1 VNTIVGGSTNTPT
14 DLLLLGIDQSSA
26 TDNEKVKAF
35 SQRFLKNI
43 LLSAIPPIIITIMT
57 VLTATRTVI
66 FERALK
72 KSSLIKISEES
83 FNYALVPHKEDL
95 RLDECCFKL
104 LKIRPLKR
112 RAKLWTYQQSLI
124 TPKAS

>member
-43 LLSAIPPIIITIMT
+43 LLSAIRPIIITIMT
-57 VLTATRTVI
+57 VLTTTRTVI

-83 FNYALVPHKEDL
+83 FNYT
-95 RLDECCFKL
+95 
-104 LKIRPLKR
+104 
-112 RAKLWTYQQSLI
+112 LWYHTKKTYD
-124 TPKAS
+124 